1 MSREEAGDGRDVMR
15 GISLAAGLGLTAGL
29 LLFAYAR
36 ILQANAGVFVYT
48 LDDPYIHLALADRIA
63 AGHYGINASEPSAPS
78 SSIIWPFLLAPFA
91 FLGRFDLVPLLLNV
105 FAAAGTVVTV
115 WKVLGLLV
123 RVPDR
128 RVEAAASA
136 VLLALFVPAGNVVG
150 LVFTGME
157 HSAQA
162 FLAALLVYGLVREL
176 ETGLCSPVL
185 AVAAVL
191 GPLVRYE
198 NLALSAAAI
207 LVLVGGFSLFLVHL
221 GLRPLPTS
229 VLAKSPAVATGGSL
243 WAVRQNLVAN
253 LSVERGVLLTAVLAT
268 FLLVAVLSRREDGGR
283 ALSGAAAVAVGL
295 HLLLGRT
302 GWFHR
307 YEIAVWVFALL
318 YLLWLVRRPVSGFLG
333 RGHPIL
339 RLGAFAAGSAAFVFL
354 TSRPY
359 VTALRTTPLASN
371 NIYCQQLQMR
381 RFTVDF
387 WQRPVAVNDLGWVAY
402 RNPRTVLDLS
412 GLASPEVLAHL
423 RHDRTSQWID
433 DLARDRG
440 VELVIIYPRIYPLL
454 PPQWKALGELRL
466 SGPLITPFDRSVS
479 FFALSP
485 EAEEDARRLLRLF
498 RRDLPDGVR
507 FVFPDET

>member
-221 GLRPLPTS
+221 GLRPLSTS
-229 VLAKSPAVATGGSL
+229 
-243 WAVRQNLVAN
+243 
-253 LSVERGVLLTAVLAT
+253 VLAT

-440 VELVIIYPRIYPLL
+440 VELVMIYPRIYPLL

>member
-229 VLAKSPAVATGGSL
+229 VLA
-243 WAVRQNLVAN
+243 
-253 LSVERGVLLTAVLAT
+253 T

-318 YLLWLVRRPVSGFLG
+318 CLLWLVRRPVSGFLG